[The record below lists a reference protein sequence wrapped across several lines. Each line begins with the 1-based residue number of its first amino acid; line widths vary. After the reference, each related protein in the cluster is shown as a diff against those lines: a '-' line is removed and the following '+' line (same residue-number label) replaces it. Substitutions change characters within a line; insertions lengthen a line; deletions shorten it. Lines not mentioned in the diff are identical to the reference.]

1 MAVSKLP
8 NKRKDTAKEMLTLAA
23 LEDYD
28 EVIIVGFKDGKFYM
42 QHSEVFDAAKI
53 LGSLMMIQHEILKYG
68 D

>member
-42 QHSEVFDAAKI
+42 QHSEVSDAAKI